1 MPIPAITAVFP
12 VHQEN
17 FSGFVFKIQANM
29 NPKHRDSVA
38 FLRIC
43 SGRFER
49 NMSVNHPRT
58 GKSLKLAQTY
68 TFFAENREITDEAF
82 AGDIIGLPGNR
93 NFAIGDTVTANGRFN
108 YDPIPRFPP
117 EHFARLIN
125 LDVSK
130 QKQFL
135 KAIQQLSTEGAMQV
149 LYETEAQK
157 RDPVLAVVGV
167 LQFEV
172 VQARLADEY
181 NVKTRLE
188 MLPHTLARYVQGP
201 EEEIEKLPWRYGVM
215 RVQDEDGRLLAL
227 FNSEH
232 ELNFYSGRHAA
243 ITFKSALE

>member
-1 MPIPAITAVFP
+1 
-12 VHQEN
+12 
-17 FSGFVFKIQANM
+17 M

-49 NMSVNHPRT
+49 NMNVNHPRT
-58 GKSLKLAQTY
+58 GKSIKLAQTY
-68 TFFAENREITDEAF
+68 TFFADNREITDEAF

-93 NFAIGDTVTANGRFN
+93 NFAIGDTVVENGRFN
-108 YDPIPRFPP
+108 FEPIPRFPP

-135 KAIQQLSTEGAMQV
+135 KGIRQLSTEGAMQI
-149 LYETEAQK
+149 LHETDAQK
-157 RDPVLAVVGV
+157 RDPILAVVGV

-172 VQARLADEY
+172 VQARLEDEY

-188 MLPHTLARYVQGP
+188 LLPHSLSRTMEGP
-201 EEEIEKLPWRYGVM
+201 AEEIEKLPWRYGLL
-215 RVQDEDGRLLAL
+215 RVRDEEGRLLAL

-232 ELNFYSGRHAA
+232 ELNFYSSRHPEVL
-243 ITFKSALE
+243 FKM